1 MRRRSST
8 VSGRRTDRPPLTTPD
23 AALLADIEEYIEPI
37 VAMDGFDA
45 VFFDGADEWMKQKSH
60 TWAVASNV
68 PPHASAEDGLKV
80 MMDVRVQ
87 TVQMMQKHGKYP
99 IIS

>member
-1 MRRRSST
+1 M
-8 VSGRRTDRPPLTTPD
+8 
-23 AALLADIEEYIEPI
+23 ADIEEYIEPI

>member
-8 VSGRRTDRPPLTTPD
+8 VSGRRTEPPPLVTPD